1 MKRKELRW
9 ISRKIEYEQMIEQSC
24 NAAMKIQN
32 EATQAMMKK
41 KNN

>member
-1 MKRKELRW
+1 
-9 ISRKIEYEQMIEQSC
+9 MIEQSC

-41 KNN
+41 KNNWKISGK